1 MNLINTAA
9 IGRQTLKEVGANL
22 TLQQENKLLR
32 ARIAELEGIV
42 VRDTLTPLYNRRHFT
57 DIVDRWI
64 WRAHRYEGQYGL
76 MFIDVDGLKQINDIH
91 GHAAGDA
98 VLIAVAKALQAAIRR
113 SDIAARISGDEFA
126 LLLENIP
133 VSDLPA
139 KAAHIAKFIAKLS
152 IPYGDIALKASVS
165 VGYTQVVGGLSA
177 SALLARADKSM
188 YAAKHGNTG

>member
-1 MNLINTAA
+1 MVNAA
-9 IGRQTLKEVGANL
+9 AFDSQSLKQVGADL

-32 ARIAELEGIV
+32 ARIAELERLV

-57 DIVDRWI
+57 SILDRWI

-76 MFIDVDGLKQINDIH
+76 MFIDIDGLKLINDTH

-98 VLIAVAKALQAAIRR
+98 VLIGVAKALQSAVRK

-133 VSDLPA
+133 EAGLPS
-139 KAAHIAKFIAKLS
+139 KAARITKAIAKLS
-152 IPYGDIALKASVS
+152 VKHNDITLKPSVS
-165 VGYTQVVGGLSA
+165 VGFTPVVGGISA
-177 SALLARADKSM
+177 TALLARADASM
-188 YAAKHGNTG
+188 YVSKQVKQG

>member
-1 MNLINTAA
+1 MKLVKNAA
-9 IGRQTLKEVGANL
+9 IDGQSLKQVGTNL

-32 ARIAELEGIV
+32 ARIAELERVV

-76 MFIDVDGLKQINDIH
+76 MFIDVDGLKCINDTH

-133 VSDLPA
+133 AIDLPA
-139 KAAHIAKFIAKLS
+139 KAAHIAKSVAKLR
-152 IPYGDIALKASVS
+152 IPHDGIVLKASVS
-165 VGYTQVVGGLSA
+165 VGYTKVVGGLSA

-188 YAAKHGNTG
+188 YTAKHGNAG

>member
-1 MNLINTAA
+1 MSRTAEKD
-9 IGRQTLKEVGANL
+9 GLTLKPGSNL
-22 TLQQENKLLR
+22 TLQLENKLLL

-57 DIVDRWI
+57 DILDRWI

-76 MFIDVDGLKQINDIH
+76 MFIDVDGLKLINDTH

-98 VLIAVAKALQAAIRR
+98 VLIAVAKQLQRAVRR

-133 VSDLPA
+133 EASLPK
-139 KAAHIAKFIAKLS
+139 KAASIAKSISKLA
-152 IPYGDIALKASVS
+152 IPYDNIILSACVS
-165 VGYTQVVGGLSA
+165 VGYTPVVGGIST

-188 YAAKHGNTG
+188 YLSKQTK